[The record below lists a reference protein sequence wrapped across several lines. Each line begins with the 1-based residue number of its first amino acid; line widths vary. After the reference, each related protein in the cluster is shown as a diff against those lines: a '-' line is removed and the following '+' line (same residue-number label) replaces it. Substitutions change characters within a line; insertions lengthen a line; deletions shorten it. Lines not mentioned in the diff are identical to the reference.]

1 MRLVPSKSHLESRF
15 NGLSFRGGLVIL
27 LPMPDIADFVH
38 RGAAMITPAILK
50 GVHKKLP
57 FLKLKFT
64 ELDNPSF
71 PHLTDQLEFLADV
84 LEDFAE
90 GVEEGLPYCTVAAVA
105 FAIIYAHR
113 QYDLIPDPVPETG
126 LADDS
131 AVVRTVLFEHEQTL
145 AAYADRHKMKWEAI
159 SLQP

>member
-1 MRLVPSKSHLESRF
+1 
-15 NGLSFRGGLVIL
+15 
-27 LPMPDIADFVH
+27 
-38 RGAAMITPAILK
+38 MITPTILK

-64 ELDNPSF
+64 ELNDPSF

-90 GVEEGLPYCTVAAVA
+90 GVEDGLPYSTVAAVA

-113 QYDLIPDPVPETG
+113 QFDLIPESIPDAG

-131 AVVRTVLFEHEQTL
+131 AVVRTVLFEHERTL
-145 AAYADRHKMKWEAI
+145 AAYADRHKMKWNVI
-159 SLQP
+159 SLKP

>member
-1 MRLVPSKSHLESRF
+1 
-15 NGLSFRGGLVIL
+15 
-27 LPMPDIADFVH
+27 
-38 RGAAMITPAILK
+38 MITPNILK

-64 ELDNPSF
+64 ELDDPAF

-90 GVEEGLPYCTVAAVA
+90 GVEDGLPYSTAAAVA

-113 QYDLIPDPVPETG
+113 QFDLIPDSIQELG

-131 AVVRTVLFEHEQTL
+131 AVVRTVLFEHERTL
-145 AAYADRHKMKWEAI
+145 SAYAARHKMKWEAI
-159 SLQP
+159 TLQP

>member
-1 MRLVPSKSHLESRF
+1 
-15 NGLSFRGGLVIL
+15 
-27 LPMPDIADFVH
+27 MPDIADFVH
-38 RGAAMITPAILK
+38 RGAGMISPTILK

-64 ELDNPSF
+64 ELEDPAF
-71 PHLTDQLEFLADV
+71 PHLIDQLEFLADV

-90 GVEEGLPYCTVAAVA
+90 GVEDNLPYSTISAVA

-113 QYDLIPDPVPETG
+113 QFDLMPESVPEAG

-131 AVVRTVLFEHEQTL
+131 AVVRTVLFEHETTL
-145 AAYADRHKMKWEAI
+145 AAYAARHKMKWDAI
-159 SLQP
+159 SLKP